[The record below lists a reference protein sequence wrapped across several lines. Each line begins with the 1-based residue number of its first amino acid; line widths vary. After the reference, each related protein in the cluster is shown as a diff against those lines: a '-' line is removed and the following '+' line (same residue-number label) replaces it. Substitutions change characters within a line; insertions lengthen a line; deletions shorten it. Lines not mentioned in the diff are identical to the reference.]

1 MKIPEHDNP
10 SILIVRLSAIGDI
23 VFASPLIHALR
34 QRYPAARISW
44 LVQPESKALLEHHP
58 ELDEVVIWPRARW
71 QTLWKERRWLALW
84 REVASFRH
92 SLREQGYDLAL
103 DVQGLLKS
111 GLLTW
116 FSGATQRIG
125 LGSREGSQYL
135 MSATVE
141 KGGEPRRIGS
151 EYLYLAEQLGL
162 PVDQFEMHVGL
173 SDEDRVY
180 ADQLIEKH
188 QLKQG
193 FVVICPFTTRPQ
205 KHWFNASWQALI
217 EQIAENWQL
226 PVVMLGGPGD
236 RQPATEI
243 KAAGA
248 ARLVNL
254 VGETNLRQAAAL
266 IARGSLVVGVDT
278 GLTHIGIAMN
288 RPTLGLF
295 GSTRPYLDTTH
306 ENAQVIYHPLSCS
319 PCKRKPTCHGSFDC
333 MAEITAAEVVA
344 RANSL
349 PGFRGGAR

>member
-1 MKIPEHDNP
+1 MIIPEHDKP

-34 QRYPAARISW
+34 QRYPRARISW

-58 ELDEVVIWPRARW
+58 ELDDVVIWPRSRW
-71 QTLWKERRWLALW
+71 QALWKARRWLALW
-84 REVASFRH
+84 REVASFRR
-92 SLREQGYDLAL
+92 SLQEREFDLAL

-116 FSGATQRIG
+116 FSGAGQRIG

-135 MSATVE
+135 MTSTVE

-151 EYLYLAEQLGL
+151 EYLYLAEQLHL
-162 PVDQFEMHVGL
+162 PVERFEMHVGL
-173 SDEDRVY
+173 SDEDRGY

-188 QLKQG
+188 QLERG
-193 FVVICPFTTRPQ
+193 FVLICPFTTRPQ

-217 EQIAENWQL
+217 EQIAANWQL

-236 RQPATEI
+236 RQPAAEI
-243 KAAGA
+243 KVSGEG
-248 ARLVNL
+248 LINL
-254 VGETNLRQAAAL
+254 VGETSLRQAAAL

-288 RPTLGLF
+288 RPTLCLF

-306 ENAQVIYHPLSCS
+306 ENAQVIYHPRSCS
-319 PCKRKPTCHGSFDC
+319 PCKRKPTCQGSFDC

-344 RANSL
+344 RANRL
-349 PGFRGGAR
+349 PGFSGGGQ